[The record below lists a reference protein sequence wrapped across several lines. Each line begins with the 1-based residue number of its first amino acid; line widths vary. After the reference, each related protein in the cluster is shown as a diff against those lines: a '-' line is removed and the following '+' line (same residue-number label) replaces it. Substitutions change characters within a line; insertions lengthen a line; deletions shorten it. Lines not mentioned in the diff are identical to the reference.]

1 MVVSIVV
8 YKGHFVSQI
17 HCDPIILAVG
27 IKSGCNFFFTFL
39 SLKAEI
45 YLPSP
50 FSGLARDCFDQHI

>member
-27 IKSGCNFFFTFL
+27 IKSGCNFFFYIPLTE
-39 SLKAEI
+39 S
-45 YLPSP
+45 
-50 FSGLARDCFDQHI
+50 